1 MLSENSP
8 FLNIPVALDKKQ
20 AVFLDGLRHSA
31 QIADLAYKRLCTGLT
46 EQAVSH
52 SESKPLSQF
61 TPLFLDVWAFID
73 ATDRF
78 RSLWEMQPYSAEIP
92 EPYSKSTIKSQLNGI
107 RDLRN
112 VSAHISQKIDQII
125 AINSSVLG
133 SINWLTMVSK
143 SPVQIKTCF
152 IRPGIMIG
160 MVSDQLAIPS
170 NEIQFCNDSGHVSVT
185 AGKHTV
191 KLTDAYYLLRA
202 VVSFAESNLA
212 SYFQNTALAQCYPSD
227 LIGIADLNFRTDSD
241 K

>member
-8 FLNIPVALDKKQ
+8 FLNIPAALDKKQ

-31 QIADLAYKRLCTGLT
+31 QIADHAYTRLCAGLT
-46 EQAVSH
+46 EQSVKL
-52 SESKPLSQF
+52 SENRGSNEF

-73 ATDRF
+73 STDRF
-78 RSLWEMQPYSAEIP
+78 RSLWEMQPYSADIP
-92 EPYSKSTIKSQLNGI
+92 EPYSKSTIKSQLSGI

-143 SPVQIKTCF
+143 SPVQIKSCF
-152 IRPGIMIG
+152 IRPGIMLG

-170 NEIQFCNDSGHVSVT
+170 KEIQFCNDSGHVSVT

-191 KLTDAYYLLRA
+191 MLTDAYYVLRNFVEYA
-202 VVSFAESNLA
+202 EQNLMISFQQPTLEKRL
-212 SYFQNTALAQCYPSD
+212 PSD
-227 LIGIADLNFRTDSD
+227 LIGIADLNLV
-241 K
+241 KY